1 MLTRSEAL
9 FATLCCRN
17 HVCVRRTEWQS
28 QLLGR
33 YQRRTHRVDEAI
45 LGVYLAGAN
54 TRRIRLA
61 LAPLLRGGPLSK
73 DAVSR
78 LVGRLG
84 RTSSPGGS
92 TGGPTG
98 SNLPIRRPDPHNWR
112 EPGAEKYTPRPT
124 RRVPH

>member
-45 LGVYLAGAN
+45 LGVDLAGAN

-78 LVGRLG
+78 LVGRL
-84 RTSSPGGS
+84 RADFVTWRQY
-92 TGGPTG
+92 
-98 SNLPIRRPDPHNWR
+98 RRPNGFPPSH
-112 EPGAEKYTPRPT
+112 PTTRPSQLA
-124 RRVPH
+124 